1 MILDIYLFLI
11 ALSSFFVALGYY
23 LKGEADIFKF
33 IGFTFIFIL
42 GLMMV
47 PYNPFGT
54 IEYQSGN
61 NITTVGTSTTVDYN
75 YVDYNNLRLG
85 IYLATL
91 GGLGFA
97 SSFIV
102 WRKNDNEEE

>member
-33 IGFTFIFIL
+33 AGFIFIFIL
-42 GLMMV
+42 GLMMI
-47 PYNPFGT
+47 PYIPFGT
-54 IEYQSGN
+54 IEYQSGIN
-61 NITTVGTSTTVDYN
+61 VTTVGATTTIDYN
-75 YVDYNNLRLG
+75 YEEFNNLRLG
-85 IYLATL
+85 IYLTTL

-97 SSFIV
+97 SSFFM
-102 WRKNDNEEE
+102 RKKDDEEE